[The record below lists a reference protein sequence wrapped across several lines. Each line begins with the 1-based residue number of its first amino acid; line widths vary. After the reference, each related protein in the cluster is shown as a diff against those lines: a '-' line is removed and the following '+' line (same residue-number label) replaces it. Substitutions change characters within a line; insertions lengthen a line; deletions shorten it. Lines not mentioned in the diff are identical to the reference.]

1 MPFDIIVIKQQ
12 PKYYFGEKC
21 QLCEIEIGG
30 FYERFAAPIE
40 TWPIEKYL
48 EQWESAVNQI
58 VNGVMKAYLVAAMR
72 QPKKTNF
79 IVVYSLYR
87 EGYRVFV
94 RNQMILCKGN
104 EKQINTE
111 EVIDLINDR
120 EVRNQCEEKISEWET
135 SLEDLEC
142 YLQRTQMGRGQSDNC
157 RISKRKSR

>member
-72 QPKKTNF
+72 QPKKQTSLLSIVF
-79 IVVYSLYR
+79 IVKVI
-87 EGYRVFV
+87 EF
-94 RNQMILCKGN
+94 LC
-104 EKQINTE
+104 
-111 EVIDLINDR
+111 VIR
-120 EVRNQCEEKISEWET
+120 
-135 SLEDLEC
+135 
-142 YLQRTQMGRGQSDNC
+142 
-157 RISKRKSR
+157 